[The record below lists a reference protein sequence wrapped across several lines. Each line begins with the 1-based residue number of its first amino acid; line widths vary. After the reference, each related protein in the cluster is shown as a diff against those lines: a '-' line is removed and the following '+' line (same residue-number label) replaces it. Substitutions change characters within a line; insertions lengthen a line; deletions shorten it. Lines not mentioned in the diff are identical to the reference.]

1 MYQRIMEILVL
12 LMDELNGETWK
23 ADQIT
28 QFSEDLIQRGYTE
41 QEINTA
47 FYWLY
52 NRFNWDSTASPHQ
65 ALDINEQSESSHRVL
80 HTTEQRLLTPEA
92 YGYLLQLKHLKLIAS
107 REIEEVIERLLILDI
122 QPANIEDVKV
132 VVQSMM
138 FEEGGFWIDQLR
150 PLGLSQKGESYH

>member
-1 MYQRIMEILVL
+1 MYHRIMEILVL
-12 LMDELNGETWK
+12 LMDELSDRTWET
-23 ADQIT
+23 DQIN

-52 NRFNWDSTASPHQ
+52 NRFNWDNANPHQ
-65 ALDINEQSESSHRVL
+65 ALDVNDQSESSHRVL
-80 HTTEQRLLTPEA
+80 HIIEQRLLTPEA
-92 YGYLLQLKHLKLIAS
+92 FGYLLQLKHLKLISA
-107 REIEEVIERLLILDI
+107 RDIEEVIERLLILDI
-122 QPANIEDVKV
+122 QPANVEDVKV

-138 FEEGGFWIDQLR
+138 FEEGGFWVDQLR